1 MGDLSG
7 PVTNRIPLGPPFSK
21 GEVGVVPWL
30 SRQAMLF
37 LESVAAPAVESRGRW
52 SPPFLL
58 SVAAPAA
65 ESGGRRSPPFL
76 LSVAA
81 PAAES
86 KDATPQAASTPCRSS
101 RRSGQ
106 MRFSWTSGSLS
117 LAR

>member
-37 LESVAAPAVESRGRW
+37 LQSVAAPAAESGGRWSPPFVLSVAAPAVESRGRW
-52 SPPFLL
+52 SPPF
-58 SVAAPAA
+58 V
-65 ESGGRRSPPFL
+65 

-101 RRSGQ
+101 RRSG
-106 MRFSWTSGSLS
+106 
-117 LAR
+117 